1 MQQLLVA
8 TNNPH
13 KLKELELELRQLEL
27 RISTPSEAG
36 VSPDFDV
43 EETGA
48 TFAENAELKAR
59 AFAAQTRL
67 PSLAD
72 DSGLVVD
79 ALGGE
84 PGVHS
89 KRRIEGSDHDRN
101 IHLLKKLDGQAD
113 RSAKFVTVLALYL
126 PDSDQLHF
134 FEGSVSG
141 KIGDGERGSEGFGYD
156 PLFIPDGYTQS
167 FGELAL
173 DVKSTLSHRHRALEK
188 LRQYLEK
195 ESLPKE

>member
-27 RISTPSEAG
+27 RIFTPGEVG
-36 VSPDFDV
+36 VPPEFDV
-43 EETGA
+43 EETGT

-59 AFAAQTRL
+59 AFAVQTGL

-72 DSGLVVD
+72 DSGLVVE

-89 KRRIEGSDHDRN
+89 KRWIEGSDHDRN
-101 IHLLKKLDGQAD
+101 VHLLKKLEGESD
-113 RSAKFVTVLALYL
+113 RSAHFVTVLALYL
-126 PDSDQLHF
+126 PDPNQFHF

-141 KIGDGERGSEGFGYD
+141 KIGAEERGSQGFGYD

-167 FGELAL
+167 FGELDL
-173 DVKSTLSHRHRALEK
+173 EVKSTLSHRHRALEK

-195 ESLPKE
+195 ESSQKE